1 MKIRIL
7 IIALLAVFAAS
18 SAHAFGLG
26 DLKKIDVDKAVKTGK
41 QFHKATKGITPSEE
55 YYIGRAVAANI
66 FQKYP
71 LLNNSALTE
80 YVNEVGLTVAGF
92 SEKPYTYGGY
102 HFGILNT
109 NHVNAYACP
118 GGIVLI
124 TKGLM
129 RLAQNEDELAGVL
142 AHEVAHVAH
151 RDGISAIKKSR
162 WTKLGVDTAVAVG
175 EHYTPSQAKALT
187 GAFSSAV
194 GDVTK
199 KVLNNSY
206 GRKAEKRADAS
217 ALKYMS
223 KAGYNPNALI
233 ALIRTEQSKGVGSAD
248 DYLSMA
254 AGPKQRIAW
263 LKKDIKKNRM
273 QGTIAKQ
280 RTNRFDREI
289 AKLR

>member
-26 DLKKIDVDKAVKTGK
+26 DLKKIDVNKAVKTGK
-41 QFHKATKGITPSEE
+41 QFHQAAKGITPAEE

-66 FQKYP
+66 LQKYP

-109 NHVNAYACP
+109 NDINAYACP
-118 GGIVLI
+118 GGIILI

-151 RDGISAIKKSR
+151 NDGTSAIKKSR

-175 EHYTPSQAKALT
+175 EHYTPGQAQALT
-187 GAFSSAV
+187 KAFSGTVS
-194 GDVTK
+194 DITK

-206 GRKAEKRADAS
+206 GRKAEQRADAS
-217 ALKYMS
+217 ALKYMDR
-223 KAGYNPNALI
+223 AGYDPNALV
-233 ALIRTEQSKGVGSAD
+233 ALMKTQEKSGLGKGG
-248 DYLSMA
+248 YLSMSA
-254 AGPKQRIAW
+254 TPKKRVAW
-263 LKKDIKKNRM
+263 LEKDIKNNGM
-273 QGTIAKQ
+273 GGSVASQ
-280 RTNRFDREI
+280 RTTRFNREI

>member
-26 DLKKIDVDKAVKTGK
+26 DLKKIDVNKAVKTGK
-41 QFHKATKGITPSEE
+41 QFQKAAKGITPSEE

-66 FQKYP
+66 LQKYP

-109 NHVNAYACP
+109 NDVNAYACP
-118 GGIVLI
+118 GGTILI

-129 RLAQNEDELAGVL
+129 NLTKNEDELAGVL

-151 RDGISAIKKSR
+151 NDGTSAIKKSQ

-175 EHYTPSQAKALT
+175 DHYTPGQAKALT
-187 GAFSSAV
+187 GAFSGAV
-194 GDVTK
+194 GDITK

-206 GRKAEKRADAS
+206 GRKAEQKADAS
-217 ALKYMS
+217 ALKYMT
-223 KAGYNPNALI
+223 KAGYDANALV
-233 ALIRTEQSKGVGSAD
+233 ALMKTQEKRGIGKGG
-248 DYLSMA
+248 YLSMSA
-254 AGPKQRIAW
+254 SPKKRIAW
-263 LKKDIKKNRM
+263 LEKDIKKNGM
-273 QGTIAKQ
+273 GGTVASQ
-280 RTNRFDREI
+280 RTTRFNREI